1 MVILMTG
8 GKVMDNKLSKK
19 QIIFVLVWLVFS
31 VAYVWFATYIGEEA
45 YNAIDKQFFLM
56 ENIYQKIFGAF
67 GFMTII
73 EIVLTNI
80 TVNSFRK

>member
-31 VAYVWFATYIGEEA
+31 VTYVWFATYIGKET
-45 YNAIDKQFFLM
+45 YNVIDKQYLLM
-56 ENIYQKIFGAF
+56 ESIYQKIFGEF

>member
-1 MVILMTG
+1 
-8 GKVMDNKLSKK
+8 MDNKLSKK

-31 VAYVWFATYIGEEA
+31 VAYVWFATYIGKET
-45 YNAIDKQFFLM
+45 YNAIDKQYFLM
-56 ENIYQKIFGAF
+56 ESIYQKIFGAF